1 MLVTLKEILAIAEER
16 QIAIGSF
23 NTPSLESLQAVIEA
37 AQELSLPVIIQFA
50 QCHEPWIPLSVIG
63 KIMVDHAKEATVPV
77 CVHLDHGE
85 TLPYLQQALD
95 IGFTGIMYDGS
106 TLSYEENL
114 ENTKKAVE
122 MAAKTGAGVEAEL
135 GSMGR
140 RESGSGDE
148 SGVEDDINLTQ
159 PKLDFEVVRGVRREA
174 ENIPVVMHGG
184 SGVGK
189 DDFHAA
195 IKAGVRKVNYFTYMD
210 KSAGVACADY
220 LRTLKEGEPIFFS
233 SMVMEARR
241 AMKENVKE
249 AMRTF
254 ALMD

>member
-1 MLVTLKEILAIAEER
+1 M
-16 QIAIGSF
+16 
-23 NTPSLESLQAVIEA
+23 
-37 AQELSLPVIIQFA
+37 
-50 QCHEPWIPLSVIG
+50 
-63 KIMVDHAKEATVPV
+63 
-77 CVHLDHGE
+77 
-85 TLPYLQQALD
+85 
-95 IGFTGIMYDGS
+95 
-106 TLSYEENL
+106 
-114 ENTKKAVE
+114 
-122 MAAKTGAGVEAEL
+122 
-135 GSMGR
+135 
-140 RESGSGDE
+140 
-148 SGVEDDINLTQ
+148 
-159 PKLDFEVVRGVRREA
+159 RREA